1 MKRIAILLIC
11 LTMLFASGCRAAGE
25 IPSAPPAGLSTTAQT
40 TPPTTSATE
49 PAETPAATEPE
60 HDAPLCAIAL
70 PLTEESVQAD
80 DGTELFRFT
89 CQNVFLTVQEP
100 EIAERVTL
108 DLMNRID
115 TGRTAA
121 EALAAAAER
130 AYQPDGGT
138 WTPYFLQVLYSPQR
152 IDRGV
157 LSLSGELVRYDGA
170 PHPGHQSLSV
180 TYDLT
185 TGSVLAF
192 SDVLDAE
199 FSAEQLY
206 RLAAEALEGQ
216 KDSLYPDFADALEA
230 SLADTA
236 HIENWY
242 LTEHGLC
249 LYFSPYEIA
258 PYAAGTVFA
267 EIPYEKLGGL
277 LKDAY
282 FPDERTGAGTVVMQ
296 PFPAED
302 SARFSQFAEVTLAQ
316 DGTRQLLTAE
326 GTVYGVRLEQALGG
340 EAYATVF
347 AMDRLTPRMA
357 VLVQAN
363 DWNLRVCYQSGESA
377 AQLWLGEAHTDH

>member
-1 MKRIAILLIC
+1 MKRIAMLLIC
-11 LTMLFASGCRAAGE
+11 LTMLFAPGCRAAGE
-25 IPSAPPAGLSTTAQT
+25 TPSAPPAGLSTTEQT
-40 TPPTTSATE
+40 TPPTATE
-49 PAETPAATEPE
+49 PLGTPAATEPD

-70 PLTEESVQAD
+70 PLIEEPVQAA

-89 CQNVFLTVQEP
+89 GQNVLLTVQEP

-130 AYQPDGGT
+130 AYQPDSDA

-157 LSLSGELVRYDGA
+157 LSLYGELVSYDGA

-185 TGSVLAF
+185 TGRALAF

-199 FSAEQLY
+199 FSAEQLC
-206 RLAAEALEGQ
+206 RLAAEALEAQ

-267 EIPYEKLGGL
+267 EIPYEKLGGM

-282 FPDERTGAGTVVMQ
+282 FPDERTGTGAVVTQ
-296 PFPAED
+296 PFTDGD
-302 SARFSQFAEVTLAQ
+302 SARFSQFAEVTLAR
-316 DGTRQLLTAE
+316 DGMRQLLTTD

-340 EAYATVF
+340 EEYATVF
-347 AMDRLTPRMA
+347 AMEKLTPHMA

-363 DWNLRVCYQSGESA
+363 DWNLRVSYQSGESS
-377 AQLWLGEAHTDH
+377 AQLWLGEAHTDN